1 MRFYA
6 ERPGRAA
13 RQLLA
18 DLLVLAWVGL
28 VLVAARA
35 ARDFVER
42 LEQPGRNLAAAGESV
57 RSTFDGAAQTAAGIP
72 LVGPDLARSLG
83 VGTGAGASLTAAG
96 QQQIAAIATLS
107 LGVGI
112 AIIAFAAVP
121 VVLVWLTL
129 RVRYA
134 RAAGSAANAR
144 AFDIDLLALRAL
156 AHQPTRRLLR
166 VAAEPASSW
175 RRDDRAVVHDLAL
188 MELRALGLRAP
199 SR

>member
-6 ERPGRAA
+6 ERPARAA

-28 VLVAARA
+28 MLIAART

-57 RSTFDGAAQTAAGIP
+57 RSTFEGAARTAAGIP
-72 LVGPDLARSLG
+72 LVGPDMARSLN

-96 QQQIAAIATLS
+96 QQQVDAIATMS

-112 AIIAFAAVP
+112 AFAAFGVVP
-121 VVLVWLTL
+121 VVLVWLVI

-134 RAAGSAANAR
+134 RTAGSAVAAR
-144 AFDIDLLALRAL
+144 ACDVDLLALRAL
-156 AHQPTRRLLR
+156 AHQPTRRLLT
-166 VAAEPASSW
+166 VAAEPASAW
-175 RRDDRAVVHDLAL
+175 RRDDRAVVHELAG
-188 MELRALGLRAP
+188 MELRALGLRPP